1 MNNAEEEIRKRGETD
16 LQSRDTHQ
24 EQKMGARACQRRLLG
39 HVSKGGEKTVLYVGK
54 LLILHSTLQ
63 SLSRSPFTTTI
74 LNVPVHNRAL
84 PLQKLQ
90 RFLIL
95 SKKNDRPS
103 IEKSSAFFQ
112 TPKTSPILASSDFQ
126 SQCIQA

>member
-63 SLSRSPFTTTI
+63 YIVVFLDLLSLQ
-74 LNVPVHNRAL
+74 L
-84 PLQKLQ
+84 PKCT
-90 RFLIL
+90 
-95 SKKNDRPS
+95 
-103 IEKSSAFFQ
+103 SAQ
-112 TPKTSPILASSDFQ
+112 
-126 SQCIQA
+126 

>member
-54 LLILHSTLQ
+54 LLILHSTLH
-63 SLSRSPFTTTI
+63 SLSRSPFTKCT
-74 LNVPVHNRAL
+74 
-84 PLQKLQ
+84 
-90 RFLIL
+90 
-95 SKKNDRPS
+95 
-103 IEKSSAFFQ
+103 SAQ
-112 TPKTSPILASSDFQ
+112 
-126 SQCIQA
+126 